1 MSNPFRRAAIRAAA
15 LWLLVPAG
23 SAVGQNDWQ
32 FPDPYF
38 GAFQHRAAGTP
49 QAERRYRAEIAPQQH
64 RRLHDQR
71 VVPAAPPGRWF
82 RRTRAAGPPAQ
93 PMIDRRRER

>member
-1 MSNPFRRAAIRAAA
+1 MKNPLRRAVLRAAA
-15 LWLLVPAG
+15 VWLLVPAG

-38 GAFQHRAAGTP
+38 GAFQHRSAGTP

-64 RRLHDQR
+64 RRLHDLH
-71 VVPAAPPGRWF
+71 AAPTAAPGRWL
-82 RRTRAAGPPAQ
+82 RH
-93 PMIDRRRER
+93 RRRAIQGGAASSSAPASR